1 MMVNKILHLKQNN
14 KGIGLLELLLSL
26 VIISV
31 LLTVAFRFFKP
42 TNLSQRSNETIDMI
56 QAIATAEQRWLMTNN
71 EDPGNVL
78 KTFVERGFLPDSFL
92 NAKNPWGGDMKVTWN
107 EPDKEKHLGPYVQIT
122 MPNLSSQACDTLA
135 AKGTRLVCSPNP
147 EYIKCND
154 GEFTINLDSI
164 CPSTV
169 K

>member
-1 MMVNKILHLKQNN
+1 MMTNKILHLKQNN

-31 LLTVAFRFFKP
+31 LLVVATRFFKP
-42 TNLSQRSNETIDMI
+42 TNLSQRSNEAIDMI

-71 EDPGNVL
+71 EAPGDVL

-107 EPDKEKHLGPYVQIT
+107 EADKEKHLGPYVQIV
-122 MPNLSSQACDTLA
+122 MPNLSSQACNTLA
-135 AKGTRLVCSPNP
+135 AKGTRLVCDPNP

-154 GEFTINLDSI
+154 IEFTINLDSI

>member
-1 MMVNKILHLKQNN
+1 MMTNKMFYLKQNN

-42 TNLSQRSNETIDMI
+42 TNLSQRSNEAIDMI
-56 QAIATAEQRWLMTNN
+56 QAVATAEQRWMMTNN
-71 EDPGNVL
+71 ENPGDVL
-78 KTFVERGFLPDSFL
+78 QTFVERGFLPESFL
-92 NAKNPWGGDMKVTWN
+92 NAKNPWGGDLKVTWN
-107 EPDKEKHLGPYVQIT
+107 EPDKEKHLGPYIQIV
-122 MPNLSSQACDTLA
+122 MPNLSSPACNTLA
-135 AKGTRLVCSPNP
+135 AKGTRLVCKPST
-147 EYIKCND
+147 EYIQCKD